1 MTPATTTPADVQQRV
16 QRDAVNNTELRS
28 NAQEVV
34 MAIREARP
42 KNTHKMY
49 KPKQKEFREWCERKQ
64 FRDQDAVT
72 EHKLLLFITS
82 EVAGR
87 PLRAKSYKVDK
98 SVPLDRTRLSWTSV
112 RGYVSAITDLYRE
125 QKALGINCHPSPRE
139 DTVRQYL
146 KTLQRRDT
154 KRQKEQFADKGR
166 DTLLDGYSEQ
176 DFEQICRQLW
186 AHSDKSP
193 ECHFRT
199 LVDLLLGHYLLARGG
214 DRRAAEISDLF
225 TFEFTGEGPTR
236 CMPLILTTRQGKQN
250 QHGRLETAGA
260 LRNRNPQIC
269 PLSGLAF
276 YLLCRWDLTDEP
288 FPDFSERSAWYNIRL
303 LKGSAAGTSPTA
315 ALAYN
320 SQLDWVSK
328 AFRYAGVV
336 SRKKTHTGRPSGA
349 KTAELKGVSED
360 QIRRAG
366 RWNHEQMVGCYLSSL
381 PRKFMRI
388 MAGHPPQMGCFEIR
402 RASVTPRGKL
412 LSLIWPQL
420 DQWKD
425 RFGPREGQS
434 NDLAAMGLTD
444 LLFYLREVILQ
455 DSVIL
460 RERFPNC
467 PIWNHPV
474 FQHEAYEEFC
484 VEVRNAVGPSGE
496 GERPT
501 KLAMLTQAIPEL
513 TDYLRSSDARSE
525 ARGNELKAAVDEI
538 TKQQREQLQH
548 NAQGAELLRWLAQ
561 SLACLPQQLLRPGL
575 PGAVGGAAADSCY
588 TSARSSLAPSLAP
601 SPPDSSTNGP
611 LAAAPAEGP
620 PELLEPPCYRMCRSV
635 KTVEALWHEWT
646 VGLNGQ
652 PSVSALDSRW
662 GSRWRA
668 GRQAELQWYSLR
680 LEVIKEIRR
689 IAQMQRSSEQQAMRV
704 LQHHQQQMGYSLDR
718 FCKHLRAGRAAGK
731 GKGISR

>member
-1 MTPATTTPADVQQRV
+1 
-16 QRDAVNNTELRS
+16 
-28 NAQEVV
+28 

-42 KNTHKMY
+42 KNTHKIY

-64 FRDQDAVT
+64 FRDQDTVT
-72 EHKLLLFITS
+72 EDKLLLFVTT

-87 PLRAKSYKVDK
+87 PLRAKSFKVDK
-98 SVPLDRTRLSWTSV
+98 SVPLHQTRLNWTSV
-112 RGYVSAITDLYRE
+112 RSYVSAITDLYRE

-154 KRQKEQFADKGR
+154 KRQKDQFADKGR

-176 DFEQICRQLW
+176 DFEQICHQLW
-186 AHSDKSP
+186 AHSEKSP

-199 LVDLLLGHYLLARGG
+199 LVDLLLGHYMLARGG

-236 CMPLILTTRQGKQN
+236 CMPLIMTTRQSKVN

-288 FPDFSERSAWYNIRL
+288 FPDFSNRSAWYNIRL
-303 LKGSAAGTSPTA
+303 LKGSAAGTSSA
-315 ALAYN
+315 AQLAYN
-320 SQLDWVSK
+320 SQLEWVTK

-349 KTAELKGVSED
+349 KMAELKGVSED

-402 RASVTPRGKL
+402 RASVVPPSEL

-425 RFGPREGQS
+425 HFGPREGQS
-434 NDLAAMGLTD
+434 NDLAALGLTD

-460 RERFPNC
+460 REHFPNS

-474 FQHEAYEEFC
+474 FQHEAYARFC
-484 VEVRNAVGPSGE
+484 AQVRDVIGPGGE

-513 TDYLRSSDARSE
+513 ADYLRSSDARSE
-525 ARGNELKAAVDEI
+525 ARGNELKAAMDDIV
-538 TKQQREQLQH
+538 TQQRQQLQH
-548 NAQGAELLRWLAQ
+548 NAQGAELLQWLAQ
-561 SLACLPQQLLRPGL
+561 SLARLPQQLLRPGAMGGAAGAG
-575 PGAVGGAAADSCY
+575 GAVGEAGEAVDSCY
-588 TSARSSLAPSLAP
+588 TLARASLAPSLAP
-601 SPPDSSTNGP
+601 SPPDTNGP
-611 LAAAPAEGP
+611 SAVATAEGP
-620 PELLEPPCYRMCRSV
+620 PEPLEPPSYRMCRSV
-635 KTVEALWHEWT
+635 KTVEALWREWT

-662 GSRWRA
+662 GNRWRA

-689 IAQMQRSSEQQAMRV
+689 IAHMHRSSEQQAMRV

-718 FCKHLRAGRAAGK
+718 FCKHLRAGRAGGKGLGGK
-731 GKGISR
+731 GKGVGRQRVASQQEVALKA

>member
-1 MTPATTTPADVQQRV
+1 
-16 QRDAVNNTELRS
+16 
-28 NAQEVV
+28 
-34 MAIREARP
+34 
-42 KNTHKMY
+42 MY

-260 LRNRNPQIC
+260 LRNRNPQVC

-474 FQHEAYEEFC
+474 WRSGTLLAL
-484 VEVRNAVGPSGE
+484 VVKVSGPRSWPCSHKRFRSLLTTCGQVMRVARQ
-496 GERPT
+496 GATSSRPPWM
-501 KLAMLTQAIPEL
+501 K
-513 TDYLRSSDARSE
+513 LRSSSGSSYNITR
-525 ARGNELKAAVDEI
+525 RGQSYYGGWPSLWPAYHSSCCGQDSQERWEGQPLTAA
-538 TKQQREQLQH
+538 TPQR
-548 NAQGAELLRWLAQ
+548 APA
-561 SLACLPQQLLRPGL
+561 LRPALRPALQIAPPTAPWRQRPLRGRRSCWSL
-575 PGAVGGAAADSCY
+575 HATGCAD
-588 TSARSSLAPSLAP
+588 L
-601 SPPDSSTNGP
+601 
-611 LAAAPAEGP
+611 
-620 PELLEPPCYRMCRSV
+620 
-635 KTVEALWHEWT
+635 
-646 VGLNGQ
+646 
-652 PSVSALDSRW
+652 
-662 GSRWRA
+662 
-668 GRQAELQWYSLR
+668 
-680 LEVIKEIRR
+680 
-689 IAQMQRSSEQQAMRV
+689 
-704 LQHHQQQMGYSLDR
+704 
-718 FCKHLRAGRAAGK
+718 
-731 GKGISR
+731 